1 MKKKTVLSLFA
12 AALAVSMMLGS
23 ATPIYAAEPNQIA
36 AQQVQLPAK
45 DLTKFDLMETWH
57 YLSNAAGNPNPAI
70 VRNAD
75 GTYNI
80 IMFEGTT
87 VVFDVNNPNYTDDM
101 HEVGIKNYDEVESIV
116 DEVNGIDLDY
126 YDEQTINYNT
136 QVMFHAESQGAA
148 VVNLGVYNGDIF
160 SKNGCQFEKGQNI
173 TIGVFV
179 IPAQPGAQAPTYSH
193 RQASDLSAW
202 KTAEEKFGGK
212 ADGGG
217 ADGYGF

>member
-12 AALAVSMMLGS
+12 AALAVSMMLGA

-45 DLTKFDLMETWH
+45 DLTKFDLLETWH

-80 IMFEGTT
+80 IMFEGTAI
-87 VVFDVNNPNYTDDM
+87 VLDVNNPLFNDEW
-101 HEVGIKNYDEVESIV
+101 HEVGIQNYEETEAIV
-116 DEVNGIDLDY
+116 DDIDSLGIRDVVDQQSVNTSTQIMLEGI
-126 YDEQTINYNT
+126 
-136 QVMFHAESQGAA
+136 SQGAA
-148 VVNLGVYNGDIF
+148 VVNIGIWNGDILTGDRWEP
-160 SKNGCQFEKGQNI
+160 NQNI

-193 RQASDLSAW
+193 AQASDLSAW
-202 KTAEEKFGGK
+202 KTAEEKFAGK
-212 ADGGG
+212 ADGVGCG
-217 ADGYGF
+217 GYGF

>member
-23 ATPIYAAEPNQIA
+23 VEPVFAAGVDPVVV
-36 AQQVQLPAK
+36 QQQLPAK

-80 IMFEGTT
+80 IMFEGTAI
-87 VVFDVNNPNYTDDM
+87 VLDVNNPVRGDEWQTIS
-101 HEVGIKNYDEVESIV
+101 IKNYDEVESIV
-116 DEVNGIDLDY
+116 DEYDGIGITDVED
-126 YDEQTINYNT
+126 DNSINHKSQIVLYGI
-136 QVMFHAESQGAA
+136 SQGSA
-148 VVNLGVYNGDIF
+148 VVNLGIWDGDVF
-160 SKNGCQFEKGQNI
+160 RGDGFVKGQNI

-193 RQASDLSAW
+193 RQAKNIETSAHDR
-202 KTAEEKFGGK
+202 EKFAGK

>member
-12 AALAVSMMLGS
+12 AAVAVAMMLGS
-23 ATPIYAAEPNQIA
+23 TEPVFAAGVDPVA
-36 AQQVQLPAK
+36 VQQQLPAK

-80 IMFEGTT
+80 IMFEGTAIIL
-87 VVFDVNNPNYTDDM
+87 DVNNPIYNDMYHQIGIQNYEET
-101 HEVGIKNYDEVESIV
+101 EAIV
-116 DEVNGIDLDY
+116 DEWDGLNIMDVEDSKA
-126 YDEQTINYNT
+126 IND
-136 QVMFHAESQGAA
+136 QHQLLLQGVSQGAA
-148 VVNLGVYNGDIF
+148 VINVGIWNGDIMTGG
-160 SKNGCQFEKGQNI
+160 NYEKGQNI

-193 RQASDLSAW
+193 QQATDIACS
-202 KTAEEKFGGK
+202 KNNEKFSGQANGT
-212 ADGGG
+212 G